1 MPTPLRVLHVDDN
14 DLDRQLVRDAL
25 EHEVQNNQFIVTSAS
40 SRSEFETQLAMRTY
54 DVVLTDFNILGFEGL
69 QVIDAVH
76 TAQPTTP
83 VIVVTGTGSEE
94 VAVEAMKRG
103 AADYVIKNLH
113 HIRRLPT
120 AIQSALER
128 QYLRE
133 ERLRSEQALRTSEE
147 RLRAFANA
155 LPDLAFIIDEDGRYV
170 QSLNAPNSLLY
181 TSATYRIGKRV
192 QDVLPEVV
200 AEKIMDAV
208 QRTIATATTQTIE
221 YQLELPIGM
230 VSFEGRTSL
239 MTTTAEGKSLVVY
252 VARDVTDRKEAE
264 LKLTR
269 ERNLLRTLI
278 DNIPDYIFVKDLA
291 GRFVACN
298 TAHAAAVQLSPRD
311 IIGKTVEE
319 VFQPDFADK
328 FHRDDALVTANKQ
341 ALISDERLIP
351 HMDGTPHWGLITK
364 VPLIT
369 ETGDMIGLVGI
380 SRDITDRKR
389 AEEALRASEE
399 HLRAVVDGTPVI
411 LFELDNKGVLTFLQ
425 GRGVNV
431 FGSEPTARLG
441 TSVLE
446 LFENAVPDIRAQFQ
460 LALSGEETSSV
471 IALGD
476 VMLDVRYSPLRD
488 KQGNRTG
495 IIGVATDITERL
507 KTERLQIEL
516 EKEHEIVS
524 LKERFIATASHDFR
538 TPLTIIKMNA
548 RMLENY
554 FNEITVEQRH
564 NKLEQINAQVERMIQ
579 LLDDVLVLS
588 KANAGKLELKYEQV
602 DLKSFCTKI
611 WQPFQQLAEKTHV
624 MEFTYKGEDITVS
637 IDSNLVHYILTNLL
651 SNAVKYTPA
660 DGFVHFEVTSD
671 STNLVFCISDN
682 GIGIPVQDM
691 GRLFE
696 PFHRAINTKGISG
709 TGLGLSIVKSYI
721 EAHHGSI
728 EFLSQEGQGTTFTVY
743 IPKSLSE

>member
-1 MPTPLRVLHVDDN
+1 MLTPLHVLHVDDN
-14 DLDRQLVRDAL
+14 ELDRQLVRDAL
-25 EHEVQNNQFIVTSAS
+25 EHEAQNNQFIVTSAS
-40 SRSEFETQLAMRTY
+40 SRSEFETQLAMTEY
-54 DVVLTDFNILGFEGL
+54 DIVLTDFNILGFEGL
-69 QVIDAVH
+69 QVIDAVQA
-76 TAQPTTP
+76 AQPAIP

-128 QYLRE
+128 QYLRQ

-155 LPDLAFIIDEDGRYV
+155 LPDLAFIINEDGRYI
-170 QSLNAPNSLLY
+170 QALNAPNNLLY

-192 QDVLPEVV
+192 QDILPEAV
-200 AEKIMDAV
+200 AEKIMTAV
-208 QRTIATATTQTIE
+208 RRTISTATTQTVE
-221 YQLELPIGM
+221 YQLELSIGM
-230 VSFEGRTSL
+230 ISFEGRTSL
-239 MTTTAEGKSLVVY
+239 MTTAVDGKTLVVY

-291 GRFVACN
+291 GRFIASN

-311 IIGKTVEE
+311 IIGKTADE
-319 VFQPDFADK
+319 VFQPDFVDK
-328 FHRDDALVTANKQ
+328 FHRDDATVTATRQ
-341 ALISDERLIP
+341 ALINEERLIP

-411 LFELDNKGVLTFLQ
+411 LFELDNNGVLTFLQ
-425 GRGVNV
+425 GRGVSV
-431 FGSEPTARLG
+431 FGGEPTTILG
-441 TSVLE
+441 ISVLE
-446 LFENAVPDIRAQFQ
+446 FFENAVPDIRELFQ
-460 LALSGEETSSV
+460 LALNGEETSSV
-471 IALGD
+471 MALGD
-476 VMLDVRYSPLRD
+476 VILDVRYSPLRD

-507 KTERLQIEL
+507 KTERLKIEL
-516 EKEHEIVS
+516 EKEHEVVA

-538 TPLTIIKMNA
+538 TPLTIIKMNV
-548 RMLENY
+548 RLLENY
-554 FNEITVEQRH
+554 FIEMRVEQRH
-564 NKLEQINAQVERMIQ
+564 EKLEQINAQVDRMIQ
-579 LLDDVLVLS
+579 LLDDVLILS
-588 KANAGKLELKYEQV
+588 KANAGKLDLKYEQV
-602 DLKSFCTKI
+602 ALKSFCTNI
-611 WQPFQQLAEKTHV
+611 WQPFQQLAEQTHV
-624 MEFTYKGEDITVS
+624 MEFIYKGEKDTVS
-637 IDSNLVHYILTNLL
+637 IDANLVHYILTNLL
-651 SNAVKYTPA
+651 SNAVKYTPVG
-660 DGFVHFEVTSD
+660 GFVRFEVTSD
-671 STNLVFCISDN
+671 SIDLIFRISDN
-682 GIGIPVQDM
+682 GIGIPMQDIS
-691 GRLFE
+691 RLFE
-696 PFHRAINTKGISG
+696 PFHRAVNTKGISG
-709 TGLGLSIVKSYI
+709 TGLGLSIVKSYV
-721 EAHHGSI
+721 EAHHGRI
-728 EFLSQEGQGTTFTVY
+728 EFISQEGQGTTFTVY
-743 IPKSLSE
+743 IPSDP